1 MTMAIR
7 ADSTDTTIPPYRVP
21 LAFTGSLVWGDDRIK
36 SWHKNHA
43 LLMASHLPTDVEDAR
58 IVLELLRDIFERFV
72 AEPEPEHGTECANVV
87 TLVKGDGRCPS

>member
-1 MTMAIR
+1 MIM
-7 ADSTDTTIPPYRVP
+7 
-21 LAFTGSLVWGDDRIK
+21 RIK

-58 IVLELLRDIFERFV
+58 IVLELLRDIFELFV

-87 TLVKGDGRCPS
+87 TLVKGVFRHGIRTPYSG